1 MTNINIQLFPEKK
14 MCIIS
19 TEDTQQNEYFCEDNT
34 DLLIAL
40 DAFITKHP
48 VHEED

>member
-1 MTNINIQLFPEKK
+1 MNSISIQLFPEKK
-14 MCIIS
+14 MCVIS
-19 TEDTQQNEYFCEDNT
+19 TEDTQQKEYFCVDNT

-48 VHEED
+48 VL

>member
-1 MTNINIQLFPEKK
+1 MNNINIQLFPKKK

-19 TEDTQQNEYFCEDNT
+19 TEDTQQEYFYEDNA
-34 DLLIAL
+34 DLLIAI

-48 VHEED
+48 VHEDD